1 LCWRA
6 AELAG
11 LTYDLKVL
19 PRGIRLTFGG
29 YNDKLQEFATY
40 VSRKL
45 SSPSGIRDIL
55 PAKDSDFDRY
65 KDQIL
70 RALSAF
76 DAQQPYS
83 HASYYAQLTLQ
94 PLKFQYPNSELRD
107 ATRKITLP
115 DLVEYAAA
123 LFQTGLRGEALVQ
136 GNFDADEALD
146 LVKAVGDYVLPVRKD
161 PVAKDQ
167 LPPRLK
173 ALPLPAGDAKTLP
186 TRLLIAEPNP
196 SNENACSYAVLQSLG
211 ESPKDHVLIELLG
224 AILSE
229 PFYNELRTQKQL
241 GYVVSSGVRAVG
253 ESRTLAFVVQSSVAE
268 ADDLTI
274 NVLAF
279 LESARGMI
287 LGKLSKA
294 DFAVY
299 VKSLID
305 RKTEPDKDLV
315 SHVTRNWGEVSSGR
329 LRFDRPQL
337 EASALLELSRDDL
350 LKFWD
355 SLYAGNGRRVLICEM
370 IPRVGPARS
379 ALPPSSFGYKLLD
392 LADESMTLGLD
403 DIEMF
408 RRDREQL
415 VDAYIERQT

>member
-1 LCWRA
+1 MR
-6 AELAG
+6 
-11 LTYDLKVL
+11 VL
-19 PRGIRLTFGG
+19 PRGVRLTFGG
-29 YNDKLQEFATY
+29 YNDKLKEFATY
-40 VSRKL
+40 VSKKL
-45 SSPSGIRDIL
+45 SGSGIKDVL

-65 KDQIL
+65 KDQVL
-70 RALSAF
+70 RALSTF

-115 DLVEYAAA
+115 DLVEYAKS
-123 LFQTGLRGEALVQ
+123 LFQTGLKGEALVQ
-136 GNFDADEALD
+136 GNFDVDEALD
-146 LVKAVGDYVLPVRKD
+146 LVRTVGDYVLPAREK
-161 PVAKDQ
+161 PVATEE
-167 LPPRLK
+167 LPPRLR

-196 SNENACSYAVLQSLG
+196 SNKNACSYALLQSLG
-211 ESPKDHVLIELLG
+211 ESPKDHVLVELLG

-241 GYVVSSGVRAVG
+241 GYIVSSGVRAVG

-279 LESARGMI
+279 LESAREMI
-287 LGKLSKA
+287 LDKLSKA

-305 RKTEPDKDLV
+305 RKTEPDKDLI
-315 SHVTRNWGEVSSGR
+315 SEVTRNWGEVSSGR
-329 LRFDRPQL
+329 LQFDRPQL

-350 LKFWD
+350 LDFWD
-355 SLYAGNGRRVLICEM
+355 ALYAGNGRRVLISEM

-379 ALPPSSFGYKLLD
+379 TLPPSSFGYKFLD
-392 LADESMTLGLD
+392 LADESVTLGLD

-415 VDAYIERQT
+415 VDTYIEM